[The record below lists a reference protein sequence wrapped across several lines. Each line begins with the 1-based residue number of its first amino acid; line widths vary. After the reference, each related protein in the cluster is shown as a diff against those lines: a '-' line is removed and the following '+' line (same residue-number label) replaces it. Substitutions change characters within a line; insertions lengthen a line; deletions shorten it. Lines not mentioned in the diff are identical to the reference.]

1 MSKTVFKRVRL
12 SYPIVDVVHKEF
24 LLEVDESVDDETLIE
39 IVEGSDLE
47 NFGSKVI
54 YHEDSV
60 VDRDYMDIGYEPDPD
75 PHEDWRHRIVVD
87 EVEEL
92 DDDELRYYGEHY
104 IRQKNFEEGMKSHK
118 EAEQERPMFYGD
130 DND

>member
-1 MSKTVFKRVRL
+1 MSKTVFKRVTV
-12 SYPIVDVVHKEF
+12 SYPIVDVINKEYI
-24 LLEVDESVDDETLIE
+24 LEVDESVDDKTLAE

-60 VDRDYMDIGYEPDPD
+60 VDRDYGEDD
-75 PHEDWRHRIVVD
+75 PHEDWRNRIVVG

-104 IRQKNFEEGMKSHK
+104 VRQKNFEEGMKSHK